1 MRCSNQFAKIGVD
14 RLHMYRSNLE
24 TRDKGG
30 AVVGVV
36 AVHVV
41 LLLMLLQIS
50 GRIDVTDPQKAIRIF
65 DVTEPDAPPPEPLV
79 ERQEQS
85 ERPREQEGAASPEN
99 IRSQATPVV
108 APRPEI
114 SLPVPVPVETSETP
128 NEGAEPT
135 QGASDQA
142 GPGTGAGGVGT
153 GTGSGGSGSGTGGG
167 GGGGI
172 AVPASLL
179 RGITNR
185 DYPAEIQRRWPHGGR
200 IFVRVRVEPNGRASQ
215 CDVMR
220 GYGDRVADD
229 WTCRLVME
237 RATFRPARNARGE
250 PISAWYGYI
259 QAETRR

>member
-1 MRCSNQFAKIGVD
+1 
-14 RLHMYRSNLE
+14 MYRSNLD
-24 TRDKGG
+24 TRDKSG
-30 AVVGVV
+30 ALIAVA
-36 AVHVV
+36 AVHAV

-50 GRIDVTDPQKAIRIF
+50 GRVDLADPESITQVF
-65 DVTEPDAPPPEPLV
+65 DVTQPPEPPEEEPV
-79 ERQEQS
+79 IEQRQEER

-99 IRSQATPVV
+99 IRSTATPVV

-114 SLPVPVPVETSETP
+114 SLPVPVPMATTETP
-128 NEGAEPT
+128 NEGADRT
-135 QGASDQA
+135 QGASDRP

-153 GTGSGGSGSGTGGG
+153 GTGSGGSGTGTGGG
-167 GGGGI
+167 GGGGV
-172 AVPASLL
+172 AVSPSLL
-179 RGITNR
+179 RGITQR
-185 DYPAEIQRRWPHGGR
+185 DYPAAIQQRWPRGGR
-200 IFVRVRVEPNGRASQ
+200 IFLRLRVEPNGRASQ

-250 PISAWYGYI
+250 PVSAWFGYI